1 MTTRFFLSF
10 VTNFKD
16 ENRYLKEW
24 LNYHIGVGVDH
35 FYLINQD
42 DSEESKKIL
51 QPYEKAGYVT
61 QYDWSHLKNKLEGP
75 TFFFQK
81 NRNHLGN
88 ITVAKNHRHETR
100 WLLKIDVDEFLFSK
114 HSSKNVSELI
124 ASYDSTKIKYL
135 RIPRIDFGNSGLIT
149 PPKGGVLSN
158 YTRRESGS
166 SNYKDCASTLFL
178 NNNSYCY
185 SQHYWSYK
193 WSKKGLALALN
204 DQDDLRI
211 NHYYTKSKEEYF
223 QRQNI
228 SRGRRLSEEDFEK
241 IAQRCN
247 EVFDDS
253 ILKDIP
259 SDSFP

>member
-1 MTTRFFLSF
+1 MNTRYFLSF
-10 VTNFKD
+10 VTNFKN

-24 LNYHIGVGVDH
+24 LDYHICVGVNH

-42 DSEESKKIL
+42 GSAESKDIL
-51 QPYEKAGYVT
+51 LAYEKAGYVT
-61 QYDWSHLKNKLEGP
+61 QYDWTHLQNKYEGP

-88 ITVAKNHRHETR
+88 IRVAKNHRHETR

-114 HSSKNVSELI
+114 DTTKSVSELI
-124 ASYDSTKIKYL
+124 ETYDAKKINYL
-135 RIPRIDFGNSGLIT
+135 RIPRIDFGSSGLIT

-158 YTRRESGS
+158 YTQRESSS

-193 WSKKGLALALN
+193 WLKKGHALTLS
-204 DQDDLRI
+204 DQDNLRI

-228 SRGRRLSEEDFEK
+228 SRGRRISEEDFEK
-241 IAQRCN
+241 ISQRCN
-247 EVFDDS
+247 AVTDDS
-253 ILKDIP
+253 MLRHLPLKSIL
-259 SDSFP
+259 